1 MVLEKSGEG
10 SKSRVEQGTGHRWDP
25 SDSSLRLICLFSG
38 AIALCIQ
45 FAGAMEGFPWG
56 TNPGRGAGRQAAGLR
71 SGSDGVDQA
80 WDLDQPEEGKKPR
93 ECCDESPIQ
102 RPGPPHLTVAL
113 EQTPK
118 TLSLTKM
125 GC

>member
-1 MVLEKSGEG
+1 MRAAKAGW
-10 SKSRVEQGTGHRWDP
+10 EQGIGHRWDP

-56 TNPGRGAGRQAAGLR
+56 TNPGRGSEGQAAGLR

-93 ECCDESPIQ
+93 
-102 RPGPPHLTVAL
+102 G
-113 EQTPK
+113 
-118 TLSLTKM
+118 
-125 GC
+125 

>member
-1 MVLEKSGEG
+1 MRFSPAEGGTVMLEKSGEG
-10 SKSRVEQGTGHRWDP
+10 SKSRVEQGTDHRRDP

-56 TNPGRGAGRQAAGLR
+56 TNPGRGSGRQAAGLR
-71 SGSDGVDQA
+71 SDGVDQA

-93 ECCDESPIQ
+93 GCCDESPIQ

-113 EQTPK
+113 E
-118 TLSLTKM
+118 
-125 GC
+125 

>member
-1 MVLEKSGEG
+1 MRAAKAG
-10 SKSRVEQGTGHRWDP
+10 WDP

-45 FAGAMEGFPWG
+45 FTGAMEGFPWG
-56 TNPGRGAGRQAAGLR
+56 TNPGRGSGRQAAGLR

-93 ECCDESPIQ
+93 
-102 RPGPPHLTVAL
+102 G
-113 EQTPK
+113 
-118 TLSLTKM
+118 
-125 GC
+125 

>member
-1 MVLEKSGEG
+1 MRAARAGW
-10 SKSRVEQGTGHRWDP
+10 EQGTGHRWDP
-25 SDSSLRLICLFSG
+25 SDSSLGLICLFSG

-56 TNPGRGAGRQAAGLR
+56 TNPGRGSGRQAAGLR

-93 ECCDESPIQ
+93 
-102 RPGPPHLTVAL
+102 R
-113 EQTPK
+113 
-118 TLSLTKM
+118 
-125 GC
+125 

>member
-1 MVLEKSGEG
+1 MLEKTRAGW
-10 SKSRVEQGTGHRWDP
+10 SKVQATDGA

-38 AIALCIQ
+38 AIALGIQ

-56 TNPGRGAGRQAAGLR
+56 TNPGRGSGRQAAGLR

-93 ECCDESPIQ
+93 GCGDESPIQ
-102 RPGPPHLTVAL
+102 RLGSPHLTVAL
-113 EQTPK
+113 EQTPQN
-118 TLSLTKM
+118 LSLTKM
-125 GC
+125 GCQK